1 MNMNTKFLAVTVVC
15 AGLMLGA
22 CSGGSSGEGIRIE
35 VQAVAR
41 SSTEAAKSETESVTF
56 RRADGMKVEL
66 LLGMINLVP
75 VELQLC
81 ETSVALML
89 RRLMAPLNPIAAV
102 YAHGDDHGEAS
113 EGPVDVLTG
122 LVTDLGTLSAEPG
135 RYCGIVVELQPGA
148 AEAAKHGA
156 ELDETMTGV
165 GVNVA
170 PCYYPSTVGMSDEEA
185 AAVHDHHCIQV
196 RTLVEPLSVTLP
208 LAEPVTL
215 DSANRELQVT
225 IATWYET
232 WFDGVDFDLL
242 TTDATQQALLADNV
256 AASLQIVEDIAE

>member
-1 MNMNTKFLAVTVVC
+1 MNMNKTFLAVTAVC

-22 CSGGSSGEGIRIE
+22 CSDGSSDEGIRIE

-41 SSTEAAKSETESVTF
+41 SSAVAAKNETESVTF

-66 LLGMINLVP
+66 LLGRINLVP

-81 ETSVALML
+81 ETSVAPML
-89 RRLMAPLNPIAAV
+89 KRLMAPLNPIAAA
-102 YAHGDDHGEAS
+102 YAHGDDHGEEA
-113 EGPVDVLTG
+113 EGPVDALTG

-135 RYCGIVVELQPGA
+135 RYCGIVVELQPGVA
-148 AEAAKHGA
+148 KVAKHGA

-196 RTLVEPLSVTLP
+196 RTLDRPLRVTLP
-208 LAEPVTL
+208 LAEPVTF

-232 WFDGVDFDLL
+232 WFEGVDFDLL
-242 TTDATQQALLADNV
+242 KTDTEQQTLLAENV
-256 AASLQIVEDIAE
+256 AASLQLVEGMSE